1 MSKFTMAPKVVLADG
16 TVFENAS
23 FGFHEDKLW
32 LTFEGKTIQEI
43 YPYVSDSLLT
53 MEIHGYLLN
62 REFIYRGFTDLMLIQ
77 MGFEK
82 KSVDVRLAGT
92 EGYSVEE
99 KEIKDESQD
108 ESQDESHDESQTE
121 AE

>member
-1 MSKFTMAPKVVLADG
+1 MSKFTIAPKVVLADG

-32 LTFEGKTIQEI
+32 LTFGGKTIQEI
-43 YPYVSDSLLT
+43 YPYVSDSLFT
-53 MEIHGYLLN
+53 TEIHGYLLN
-62 REFIYRGFTDLMLIQ
+62 REFIYRGFTDLTLIQ

-82 KSVDVRLAGT
+82 KSVDVRLAGI

-108 ESQDESHDESQTE
+108 ESQEESQTE

>member
-1 MSKFTMAPKVVLADG
+1 MSKFAIAPKVVFADG
-16 TVFENAS
+16 TAFENTS
-23 FGFHEDKLW
+23 FGFHEGKLW

-62 REFIYRGFTDLMLIQ
+62 REFIYRGFTDLTLIQ
-77 MGFEK
+77 MGFDK
-82 KSVDVRLAGT
+82 KNVDVRLAGT

-99 KEIKDESQD
+99 KEIKDES
-108 ESQDESHDESQTE
+108 HDESQTE